1 MALYGIKICGTC
13 IGYGI
18 KLTSAEYL
26 VIMRAVTA
34 QKPLDLDIRRKDNE
48 TERCSRCKG
57 TGWVFVKDCTK
68 TILPFRI
75 WKR

>member
-1 MALYGIKICGTC
+1 MALYGTKICGKC

-26 VIMRAVTA
+26 TIMRAVTA
-34 QKPLDLDIRRKDNE
+34 RKPLDLDVQRENSEI
-48 TERCSRCKG
+48 ERCSRCKG

-68 TILPFRI
+68 IVLPFRT